1 MNPPHYRHN
10 LAFLLTDYVLFGVGL
25 SFIGVSTVLPAFVRH
40 FTDSAPIIGLVS
52 TIWNGAWLIPQLAA
66 ANAINHLPRKK
77 AALLG
82 AGALGR
88 PTFLIIA
95 LALVLG
101 VWQRPGWMLIVFF
114 AMLTSFW
121 LADAYCSIA
130 WFDIVGKAVP
140 ANRRGRLFGAGQII
154 SSVLA
159 IGIGVFVRWI
169 LSPQGPAFPANYAW
183 LFGLAG
189 GACLLGLASLAAV
202 REPLENVPEERTSWR
217 DYLPQL
223 VKILKEQPA
232 YRRVIAAWLLS
243 GLAALASPF
252 YVLYATDQ
260 LGLAPETIG
269 LFIIAQ
275 TAGGVLASFG
285 LGALAERRGPGA
297 VIRASVAVSITGPL
311 VALALYF
318 VHAAAWL
325 QFAYAWVFVV
335 LGIVGSSGMLGWM
348 NYVLELAPPGHRPTY
363 MGLTNT
369 LGGLL
374 VLAPVLGGWLLQ
386 VTSYPVLFAASVV
399 GPVLAFAIAARLPG
413 SPASRESQQN

>member
-10 LAFLLTDYVLFGVGL
+10 FPFLLADYVLFSVGL

-52 TIWNGAWLIPQLAA
+52 TVWNGAVLIPQLVA
-66 ANAINHLPRKK
+66 ANAINHVPRKK
-77 AALLG
+77 GALLR

-88 PTFLIIA
+88 PTFLLIA

-101 VWQRPGWMLIVFF
+101 LWQQPGWMLVVFF

-121 LADAYCSIA
+121 LADAFCSIA
-130 WFDIVGKAVP
+130 WFDIVGKAIP

-154 SSVLA
+154 SSVFA
-159 IGIGVFVRWI
+159 IGIGAFVSWI

-189 GACLLGLASLAAV
+189 TACLLGLASLAMV
-202 REPLENVPEERTSWR
+202 REPLEDVPEERTSWR

-223 VKILKEQPA
+223 VKILKEQPT

-275 TAGGVLASFG
+275 TAGGVVASLG

-297 VIRASVAVSITGPL
+297 VIRVSVMVSITGPL

-335 LGIVGSSGMLGWM
+335 LGIVSSSGMLGWM
-348 NYVLELAPPGHRPTY
+348 NYFLELAPPGHRPTY
-363 MGLTNT
+363 MGLSNT

-413 SPASRESQQN
+413 SPAKTKQG